1 MGRDFKWLCRKRLSM
16 LKSVILSVVMR
27 RVLILLLGLLLA
39 GGLFAQKHKKKPDE
53 EPKPQVLE
61 ALPDTPEAVVA
72 ESGRLSFQVSPLS
85 DKGLLSQQV
94 RDALKAVARLNHGA
108 TIVKVR
114 AFVAG
119 SGDLRRVRDIVAE
132 EFTERKQTLP
142 AVSTI
147 QVGALPLPGAQVVI
161 EAISSEKKVVNPSGI
176 AFVASG
182 ENANAGA
189 AVVRLQGSLNGAG
202 VKAADVL
209 RVTCFLSSL
218 DDAQAARSA
227 AAAAFPSAA
236 ANFVQ
241 MQRLGLEPQALCE
254 AVARL
259 TMAPATPLLLQ
270 NGVALVNAPKLV
282 LTATQLAF
290 RDQDADFRLAYQRL
304 AKTMLPLGAGFKD
317 VFWTGTYA
325 LTRPNAN
332 KLESIEW
339 EFLDR
344 ALPPAQAALQI
355 EGLPSTDATAAV
367 ELMAVGR

>member
-1 MGRDFKWLCRKRLSM
+1 MGCDFKWLCLERRPV

-27 RVLILLLGLLLA
+27 RLLILLLGLLLA

-53 EPKPQVLE
+53 DPRPQILE
-61 ALPDTPEAVVA
+61 VLPDTPEAVVA

-94 RDALKAVARLNHGA
+94 RDALKALARLNHGA
-108 TIVKVR
+108 TIVKLR

-119 SGDLRRVRDIVAE
+119 SGDLRRIKDIVAE

-161 EAISSEKKVVNPSGI
+161 EAISSEKKVVNPNGL
-176 AFVASG
+176 AFFSAAAS
-182 ENANAGA
+182 ANAVNSA
-189 AVVRLQGSLNGAG
+189 ATLQSAMHNWR
-202 VKAADVL
+202 VKAQDVL

-218 DDAQAARSA
+218 DDVQAERA
-227 AAAAFPSAA
+227 AVSAAFPAA
-236 ANFVQ
+236 ATNFLQ
-241 MQRLGLEPQALCE
+241 MQRLGLERQALCE
-254 AVARL
+254 GVARW
-259 TMAPATPLLLQ
+259 TGIPVADASPRD
-270 NGVALVNAPKLV
+270 VALINSAAKIV
-282 LTATQLAF
+282 LTATQLVF
-290 RDQDADFRLAYQRL
+290 RDQDSDFRLAYQRL
-304 AKTMLPLGAGFKD
+304 AKALLPLGATFKD

-325 LTRPNAN
+325 LTRTDGS
-332 KLESIEW
+332 KLDNIQW

-344 ALPPAQAALQI
+344 TSRPPHTALQI

>member
-1 MGRDFKWLCRKRLSM
+1 
-16 LKSVILSVVMR
+16 MR
-27 RVLILLLGLLLA
+27 RLLILLLGLLLA
-39 GGLFAQKHKKKPDE
+39 GGLYAQKPRKKPDE
-53 EPKPQVLE
+53 EPRPQVLE
-61 ALPDTPEAVVA
+61 VLPDTPEAVVA
-72 ESGRLSFQVSPLS
+72 DSGRLSFQVSPLS

-94 RDALKAVARLNHGA
+94 RDALKALARLNHGGS
-108 TIVKVR
+108 IVKVR

-119 SGDLRRVRDIVAE
+119 SGDLRRIKDIVAE

-161 EAISSEKKVVNPSGI
+161 EAISSEKKVVNPSGV
-176 AFVASG
+176 AFVSAG
-182 ENANAGA
+182 ESANAGLLTGA
-189 AVVRLQGSLNGAG
+189 ATELPERRFHQGE
-202 VKAADVL
+202 ADVL

-218 DDAQAARSA
+218 DDVQAARTGV
-227 AAAAFPSAA
+227 AAAFPSAA

-259 TMAPATPLLLQ
+259 SGSSERHHWCWRSSM
-270 NGVALVNAPKLV
+270 ALVNAPKLV
-282 LTATQLAF
+282 LTATQLVF

-325 LTRPNAN
+325 LTRPNAG
-332 KLESIEW
+332 KLEGIQW

-344 ALPPAQAALQI
+344 ALPPARAALQI